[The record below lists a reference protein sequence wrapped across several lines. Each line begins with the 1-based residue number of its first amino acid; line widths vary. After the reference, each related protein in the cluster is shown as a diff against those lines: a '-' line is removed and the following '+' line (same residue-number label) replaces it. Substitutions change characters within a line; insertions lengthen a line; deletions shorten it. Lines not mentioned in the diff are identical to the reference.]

1 MRNRRFTLIE
11 LLVVI
16 AIIAILAAMLLPAL
30 AKARE
35 KARAISCTSNL
46 KQLALAWSM
55 YADDNAEYMP
65 SYQGASSGPG
75 WTGNPVGWRTR
86 LVQYAGDRKMF
97 LCPSDSRKDRFD
109 SSSAGQVVVT
119 PESAL
124 EDLKC
129 NISYAPNLT
138 VCEGAPV
145 SRVTIRYPSELCGL
159 ADQVN
164 AEMRTLYHAAPSN
177 LKAQLG
183 MSGSSVGR
191 HSAGANYT
199 FIDGH
204 VGYVKANV
212 AWAAWEAADGTSAKR
227 MWKNL

>member
-1 MRNRRFTLIE
+1 MKSRCFTLIE

-35 KARAISCTSNL
+35 KARAISCASNL

-55 YADDNAEYMP
+55 YADDNAEFMP

-97 LCPSDSRKDRFD
+97 FCASDTRKDRYD
-109 SSSAGQVVVT
+109 TMASGQVVVT

-124 EDLKC
+124 EDVKC
-129 NISYAPNLT
+129 HISYAPNVT
-138 VCEGAPV
+138 VCGGAPV
-145 SRVTIRYPSELCGL
+145 SRVTILYPSEICGIG
-159 ADQVN
+159 DQVN
-164 AEMRTLYHAAPSN
+164 RENRTLYYTDAN
-177 LKAQLG
+177 TLKAQLG
-183 MSGSSVGR
+183 ITGEPGR
-191 HSAGANYT
+191 HSAGGNYT

-204 VGYVKANV
+204 VSYVKGSV